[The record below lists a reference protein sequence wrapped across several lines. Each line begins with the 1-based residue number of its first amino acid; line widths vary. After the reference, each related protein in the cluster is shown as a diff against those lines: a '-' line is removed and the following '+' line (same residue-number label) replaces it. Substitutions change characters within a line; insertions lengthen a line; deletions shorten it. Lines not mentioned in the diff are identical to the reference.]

1 MLKWGKCSF
10 LLHSFLTVILAL
22 TMQMKLLQTVFLN
35 QFSSCREWIDPR
47 WNSMM
52 HLVEALC
59 NNALTTLSTSPGGT
73 DQIQKDAASAQV
85 SADRCRQRWFF
96 YSAKQFF

>member
-1 MLKWGKCSF
+1 
-10 LLHSFLTVILAL
+10 
-22 TMQMKLLQTVFLN
+22 
-35 QFSSCREWIDPR
+35 
-47 WNSMM
+47 MM

-96 YSAKQFF
+96 YSAKQFFNLLLLAYLQCFCFCLFSVIAAFFFCSVFLLRWILGFVCFGVCIIHE